1 MPDVRYNVPGVPPGP
16 AAGITAF
23 MPQFIRHAASG
34 AQAYKYDTE
43 IYLGL
48 RGVPAPTGD
57 TQMSPDAG
65 DMATGAQARS
75 QDAPQAWWP
84 QKGFQRVA
92 LERPGA
98 GMPIKIYNPARP
110 GPTTLLPVP
119 AQDFRAQYGRDSARL
134 SYRAVLQRAR
144 SLPWFPRV
152 TRAEEGTFNG

>member
-23 MPQFIRHAASG
+23 MPQFVRHAASG
-34 AQAYKYDTE
+34 AQAYKYDVE
-43 IYLGL
+43 LYQGMRRID
-48 RGVPAPTGD
+48 APTGD
-57 TQMSPDAG
+57 TQMSPDSG

-75 QDAPQAWWP
+75 SDAPEAWWP
-84 QKGFQRVA
+84 SKGFQRVA

-98 GMPIKIYNPARP
+98 GMPIKVYDPARP

-119 AQDFRAQYGRDSARL
+119 AQDFRAQYTRDSARL
-134 SYRAVLQRAR
+134 AYRAVLQRAR

-152 TRAEEGTFNG
+152 NRAEEGTFNG

>member
-34 AQAYKYDTE
+34 AQAYKYDLDL
-43 IYLGL
+43 YLGL
-48 RGVPAPTGD
+48 RAVPAPTGD

-65 DMATGAQARS
+65 DMAMGGYARS

-84 QKGFQRVA
+84 QKGYQRTA

-98 GMPIKIYNPARP
+98 GMPIKVYDPARP
-110 GPTTLLPVP
+110 GPTTVLPVP
-119 AQDFRAQYGRDSARL
+119 AQDFRAQYTRDSARL
-134 SYRAVLQRAR
+134 TYRAILQRTR
-144 SLPWFPRV
+144 NVPWFPKV
-152 TRAEEGTFNG
+152 YRAQDGTWNG